1 MGEISVKI
9 VGGKTVTALVSVKRD
24 KESRTY
30 RVEYDVE
37 GNVLRSIALI
47 SEGRRVEVGAKV
59 LEEMIEIVKA
69 MGLKFPQE

>member
-9 VGGKTVTALVSVKRD
+9 IGEKTVTALVSVKRD

-30 RVEYDVE
+30 RIEYDAE
-37 GNVLRSIALI
+37 NNILRSIALI
-47 SEGRRVEVGAKV
+47 GEGRKVEVGSRV

-69 MGLKFPQE
+69 LGLKFP

>member
-9 VGGKTVTALVSVKRD
+9 IGEKTVTALVSVNRN

-30 RVEYDVE
+30 RIEYDAE
-37 GNVLRSIALI
+37 NHILRSIALI
-47 SEGRRVEVGAKV
+47 GEGRKVEVGSRV

-69 MGLKFPQE
+69 LGLKFP